1 MPYTQAPLNGHP
13 RAPRR
18 FPIRVKILTL
28 GLVAT
33 ALLAGVGCF
42 ATLRL
47 IDVRHRTDQIA
58 AFQASVGGSLAEL
71 TDATWN
77 VRMSMYAAAAA
88 LPADKATARAT
99 VEQNFAAL
107 DAAAVSFEAA
117 SRTAMGAPPKV
128 WPDFKAA
135 LATYQSTVGGAMLDA
150 AIADDRAAFTQI
162 RKDGA
167 AAAGRGLIS
176 TLAEVHTE
184 ITAQMADTAARADA
198 AAAQGTVLTMALVAV
213 GAALLLT
220 LGVVVA
226 GMIVRSITPVKAAID
241 ALSTGDLTVEPDCR
255 SADELG
261 DMARGLVEAQTHL
274 RRLLGDVVASSRSVA
289 AIADEVAAAQSQV
302 AAGSAET
309 SARATVA
316 ATAADEVSR
325 SVQTVA
331 SGAEQMGASIREISQ
346 NANDAAKVA
355 AQATQV
361 AATTSTL
368 VVKLGASSQE
378 IGNVVKAITQVAE
391 QTNLLALNATIEAA
405 RAGEAGKGFA
415 VVAGE
420 VKELAQQTAR
430 ATEDI
435 AQRVHAIQTDTA
447 GAVGAIEQISEI
459 IGSINEYQL
468 SIASA
473 VEEQTATTN
482 EMSRSV
488 ADAAGGSVDIATNIT
503 EVATAA
509 GDSARTLG
517 DLGAAVAELART
529 ASQLQ
534 SQTAAFRY

>member
-1 MPYTQAPLNGHP
+1 MTTGHV
-13 RAPRR
+13 RTPRR

-28 GLVAT
+28 GLLAT
-33 ALLAGVGCF
+33 ALLAGVGSF

-47 IDVRHRTDQIA
+47 IDLRHRADQISTL
-58 AFQASVGGSLAEL
+58 QSSVGGSLAEL

-77 VRMSMYAAAAA
+77 VRMSVYAAAAA
-88 LPADKATARAT
+88 LPADKAAAKET
-99 VEQNFAAL
+99 VQKNFATL
-107 DAAAVSFEAA
+107 DAAATRFETTSRAA
-117 SRTAMGAPPKV
+117 TGAPPKV
-128 WPDFKAA
+128 WSDFKAA
-135 LATYQSTVGGAMLDA
+135 LATYESTVGGAMLDA
-150 AIADDRAAFTQI
+150 AVADDRVAFTAL
-162 RKDGA
+162 RNGGA
-167 AAAGRGLIS
+167 AAAGRGLIG

-184 ITAQMADTAARADA
+184 ITAQMADTAASADSVAARAI
-198 AAAQGTVLTMALVAV
+198 VLTIVLVAV

-226 GMIVRSITPVKAAID
+226 SAIVRSITSVKAAVD
-241 ALSTGDLTVEPDCR
+241 ALSTGDLTVPPDCR
-255 SADELG
+255 SRDELG

-274 RRLLGDVVASSRSVA
+274 RQLLGDVVASSQSVA
-289 AIADEVAAAQSQV
+289 AIADQVAAAQNQV

-361 AATTSTL
+361 AATTNTL
-368 VVKLGASSQE
+368 VAKLGTSSQE
-378 IGNVVKAITQVAE
+378 IGNVVRAITQVAE

-420 VKELAQQTAR
+420 VKDLAQETAR

-435 AQRVHAIQTDTA
+435 AQRVHAIQTDTTA
-447 GAVGAIEQISEI
+447 AVTAIEQISDI

-488 ADAAGGSVDIATNIT
+488 ADAASGSVDIATNIT
-503 EVATAA
+503 GVATAA
-509 GDSARTLG
+509 GDSAQTLG
-517 DLGAAVAELART
+517 DLGVAIGELART

-534 SQTAAFRY
+534 SQTSAFRY